1 MRVQR
6 PRSIAPALVIWLVN
20 VIGALP
26 AHAQTRPVLGA
37 IDGFV
42 TDTSLAPLSDATAW
56 ILGSKLEVATGEN
69 GRFRIVGLPAGG
81 YLLMVR
87 RMGYVAASTAVQV
100 SEGDTTRLWLPLT
113 RAATALDTVR
123 VSAKNES
130 GRLAEFEMRRKY
142 GDGLF
147 MTQVEIEK
155 LNLVSASDLLRHFM
169 AVGTAGGA
177 ALNRRTLPAKS
188 CPFQFFIDGVKVPT
202 PRLDTNLPSPDLPSP
217 KELAGIE
224 VYANSASVPLQYKTI
239 NGGGFCGVILLWTRI
254 GG

>member
-1 MRVQR
+1 MRFGI
-6 PRSIAPALVIWLVN
+6 PRSTAPALVICLLI
-20 VIGALP
+20 VIGAHP
-26 AHAQTRPVLGA
+26 APAQTRRALGA
-37 IDGFV
+37 IDGSV

-56 ILGSKLEVATGEN
+56 IVGSRIEVATGEN
-69 GRFRIVGLPAGG
+69 GRFRIVGLPAGK
-81 YLLMVR
+81 YLLTVR
-87 RMGYVAASTAVQV
+87 RIGYAALSTAVQV
-100 SEGDTTRLWLPLT
+100 SEGDTIRLWLSLT

-142 GDGLF
+142 GEGQF
-147 MTQVEIEK
+147 MTQAEIEK

-169 AVGTAGGA
+169 AVDIRDS
-177 ALNRRTLPAKS
+177 ALNRRLMPIRS
-188 CPFQFFIDGVKVPT
+188 CPFQFFIDGVKIPT
-202 PRLDTNLPSPDLPSP
+202 PHLETDLPSP